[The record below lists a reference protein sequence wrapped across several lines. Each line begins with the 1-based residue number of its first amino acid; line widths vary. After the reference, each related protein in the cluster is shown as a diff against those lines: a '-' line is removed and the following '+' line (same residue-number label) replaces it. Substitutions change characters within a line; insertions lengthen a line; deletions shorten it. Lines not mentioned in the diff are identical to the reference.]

1 MFCCNICTPI
11 VQLSPTTFKYF
22 YSAMTI
28 VPLELCDY
36 IIDFLH
42 NDRRALAAC
51 SLTCR
56 AWLPAARF
64 HLFDSIVLYNAR
76 LCTAFN
82 RLLENSPALGLYVR
96 ELSIAKL
103 SSSGRL
109 EEDAAEL
116 SFVQRLLPSI
126 FRHLVQ
132 LKSLGLSLLDVN
144 VTIRSSLAQRLSV
157 TELVLQ
163 YCQFPAFADFL
174 LLFYSFPQL
183 QSLTVRGVTWMAGF
197 VGLHPRS
204 TVAPR
209 LRKLVLGRD
218 IDIEALV
225 KWMLVGSHYHDI
237 ESISMCCTSEGDAS
251 AVGPLLE
258 ALGPSLKHLE
268 LDWYRST
275 IKNVSLPSAFAIHHC
290 TSLNTVSLRCVISY
304 ECTLPWVTSFLSDL
318 NSTQIRKIAFEI
330 RLLGSLDALDWEAI
344 GGLLS
349 EPRFSN
355 LRTVLFKVV
364 LWSGVYFNQ
373 AEVKS
378 LIRYRLS
385 NLDSKGLI
393 QFTS

>member
-1 MFCCNICTPI
+1 
-11 VQLSPTTFKYF
+11 
-22 YSAMTI
+22 MTI